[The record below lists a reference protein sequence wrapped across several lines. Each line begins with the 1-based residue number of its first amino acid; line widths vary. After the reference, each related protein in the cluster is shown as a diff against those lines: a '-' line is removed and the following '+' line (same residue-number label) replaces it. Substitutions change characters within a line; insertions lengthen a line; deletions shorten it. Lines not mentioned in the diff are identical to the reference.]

1 MTQRRANETKKKPA
15 TKASSSSQARR
26 NERGATTKARRAR
39 TSAVQAASPSKKMP
53 SSTQG
58 QAKPKPKT
66 TASRKKAATQSTT
79 RAKSKTISANRS
91 AQGKSSTRNRA
102 TTKRTT
108 KQKRTPL
115 AAAHDT
121 ISAVG
126 TLIGH
131 YSKRA
136 VLAFVVALV
145 LAVGAI
151 GTAVTTEARIQADL
165 DGLPSY
171 ITEDMVSEARSMQA
185 HYGHPAG
192 CTIAQ
197 IIAESSY
204 QGGLSQLAKEDH
216 NLFGMKWANSFAGCD
231 GVVGPANWDTNEEYD
246 GELVQINDAFI
257 EFKSDKACIKF
268 RSAVFLQAST
278 YADNALIQQAIAERS
293 STLMAQGLQDAGWAT
308 DSTYANKLI
317 AIMDQYDLYRFDI

>member
-1 MTQRRANETKKKPA
+1 ML
-15 TKASSSSQARR
+15 
-26 NERGATTKARRAR
+26 
-39 TSAVQAASPSKKMP
+39 TSV
-53 SSTQG
+53 
-58 QAKPKPKT
+58 
-66 TASRKKAATQSTT
+66 
-79 RAKSKTISANRS
+79 
-91 AQGKSSTRNRA
+91 
-102 TTKRTT
+102 
-108 KQKRTPL
+108 
-115 AAAHDT
+115 HDA

-126 TLIGH
+126 TLVGH
-131 YSKRA
+131 FSKR
-136 VLAFVVALV
+136 VMLAFVAALV

-204 QGGLSQLAKEDH
+204 QGDLSRLAKEDH

-231 GVVGPANWDTNEEYD
+231 GVVGPTNWDTNEEYD
-246 GELVQINDAFI
+246 GQYVQINDAFI
-257 EFKSDKACIKF
+257 EFESDKACIKF

-293 STLMAQGLQDAGWAT
+293 STHMAQGLQDGLGNRQQLCQQAHRDHGPIR
-308 DSTYANKLI
+308 LI
-317 AIMDQYDLYRFDI
+317 SFRHIDTTLSPFPQYFK

>member
-1 MTQRRANETKKKPA
+1 ML
-15 TKASSSSQARR
+15 
-26 NERGATTKARRAR
+26 
-39 TSAVQAASPSKKMP
+39 TSV
-53 SSTQG
+53 
-58 QAKPKPKT
+58 
-66 TASRKKAATQSTT
+66 
-79 RAKSKTISANRS
+79 
-91 AQGKSSTRNRA
+91 
-102 TTKRTT
+102 
-108 KQKRTPL
+108 
-115 AAAHDT
+115 HDA

-126 TLIGH
+126 TLVGH
-131 YSKRA
+131 FSKR
-136 VLAFVVALV
+136 VMLAFVAALV

-171 ITEDMVSEARSMQA
+171 ITEDMVSEARSTQA

-197 IIAESSY
+197 IIAKSSY
-204 QGGLSQLAKEDH
+204 QGDLSRLAKEDH
-216 NLFGMKWANSFAGCD
+216 NLFGMKWANSFAEYD
-231 GVVGPANWDTNEEYD
+231 GVVGPTNWDTNEEYD
-246 GELVQINDAFI
+246 GQYVQINDAFI
-257 EFKSDKACIKF
+257 EFESDKACIKF

-308 DSTYANKLI
+308 DSSYANKLI

>member
-1 MTQRRANETKKKPA
+1 MTQQRANETKKKPA

-26 NERGATTKARRAR
+26 NARGATTQACRAR
-39 TSAVQAASPSKKMP
+39 TSAVQAASPSRKKP
-53 SSTQG
+53 SSRQD
-58 QAKPKPKT
+58 QAKAKTKT
-66 TASRKKAATQSTT
+66 TASRKKAATQSST
-79 RAKSKTISANRS
+79 RAKSKAISANRS

-102 TTKRTT
+102 TTERTT
-108 KQKRTPL
+108 KQKRTLL
-115 AAAHDT
+115 AAAYDT

-131 YSKRA
+131 YSKR
-136 VLAFVVALV
+136 VILAFVVALV

-204 QGGLSQLAKEDH
+204 QGDLSQLAKEDH

-231 GVVGPANWDTNEEYD
+231 GVVGPTNWDTNEEYD
-246 GELVQINDAFI
+246 GQYVQINDAFI
-257 EFKSDKACIKF
+257 EFESDKACIKF

-293 STLMAQGLQDAGWAT
+293 SRLMAQGLQDAGWAT
-308 DSTYANKLI
+308 DSSYANKLI

>member
-1 MTQRRANETKKKPA
+1 M
-15 TKASSSSQARR
+15 
-26 NERGATTKARRAR
+26 
-39 TSAVQAASPSKKMP
+39 
-53 SSTQG
+53 
-58 QAKPKPKT
+58 
-66 TASRKKAATQSTT
+66 
-79 RAKSKTISANRS
+79 
-91 AQGKSSTRNRA
+91 
-102 TTKRTT
+102 
-108 KQKRTPL
+108 
-115 AAAHDT
+115 
-121 ISAVG
+121 
-126 TLIGH
+126 
-131 YSKRA
+131 
-136 VLAFVVALV
+136 LAFVAALV

-165 DGLPSY
+165 DSLPSY

-185 HYGHPAG
+185 HYGHPTG

-204 QGGLSQLAKEDH
+204 QGDLSRLAKEDH
-216 NLFGMKWANSFAGCD
+216 NLFGMKWANSFAECD

-246 GELVQINDAFI
+246 GQYVQINDAFI
-257 EFKSDKACIKF
+257 EFESDKACIKF

-308 DSTYANKLI
+308 DSSYANKLI

>member
-15 TKASSSSQARR
+15 TKASSSSQDRR
-26 NERGATTKARRAR
+26 NERGATAQARRAR
-39 TSAVQAASPSKKMP
+39 TSAVQAAPPSRKKL

-58 QAKPKPKT
+58 QAKPKAKT
-66 TASRKKAATQSTT
+66 TATKGKATTRSTT
-79 RAKSKTISANRS
+79 RAKAKAISANRS
-91 AQGKSSTRNRA
+91 AQGNASTRNRA
-102 TTKRTT
+102 TKKRTT

-115 AAAHDT
+115 AAAYDT
-121 ISAVG
+121 ISAAG
-126 TLIGH
+126 TFIGH

-136 VLAFVVALV
+136 ILAFVVALA

-165 DGLPSY
+165 DGLPSC

-204 QGGLSQLAKEDH
+204 QGDLSQLAKEDH

-231 GVVGPANWDTNEEYD
+231 GAVGPANWGTNEEYD

-308 DSTYANKLI
+308 DSNYANKLI

>member
-1 MTQRRANETKKKPA
+1 MTQQRANETKKKPA

-26 NERGATTKARRAR
+26 NARGATTKAPRAR
-39 TSAVQAASPSKKMP
+39 TSAVQAAPPSRKKP

-58 QAKPKPKT
+58 QAKPKAKT
-66 TASRKKAATQSTT
+66 TAARKKATAQSTA
-79 RAKSKTISANRS
+79 RAKGKAISANRN
-91 AQGKSSTRNRA
+91 ARGKSSTRNRA

-108 KQKRTPL
+108 KQKRAPL
-115 AAAHDT
+115 AAVYDA
-121 ISAVG
+121 ISAAG

-136 VLAFVVALV
+136 MLAFVVALV

-204 QGGLSQLAKEDH
+204 QGDLSQLAKEDH

-231 GVVGPANWDTNEEYD
+231 GVVGPTNWDTNEEYD
-246 GELVQINDAFI
+246 GQYVQINDAFI
-257 EFKSDKACIKF
+257 EFESDKACIKF

-293 STLMAQGLQDAGWAT
+293 SRLMAQGLQDAGWAT
-308 DSTYANKLI
+308 DSSYANKLI

>member
-15 TKASSSSQARR
+15 TKASPSSQARR
-26 NERGATTKARRAR
+26 NERSATTKARRAR
-39 TSAVQAASPSKKMP
+39 TSTVQAAPPSRKKP
-53 SSTQG
+53 SSTQD

-79 RAKSKTISANRS
+79 RAKSKVISANRS

-102 TTKRTT
+102 TKKRTT
-108 KQKRTPL
+108 KQKHTLL
-115 AAAHDT
+115 AAAYDA
-121 ISAVG
+121 ISAAG
-126 TLIGH
+126 TFIGH
-131 YSKRA
+131 YSKR
-136 VLAFVVALV
+136 VILAFVVALV

-204 QGGLSQLAKEDH
+204 QGDLSQLAKEDH
-216 NLFGMKWANSFAGCD
+216 NLFGMKWANSFAGLD

-246 GELVQINDAFI
+246 EELVQINDAFI
-257 EFKSDKACIKF
+257 EFKGDKACIKF

-308 DSTYANKLI
+308 DSNYANKLI

>member
-1 MTQRRANETKKKPA
+1 ML
-15 TKASSSSQARR
+15 
-26 NERGATTKARRAR
+26 
-39 TSAVQAASPSKKMP
+39 TSVYDA
-53 SSTQG
+53 
-58 QAKPKPKT
+58 
-66 TASRKKAATQSTT
+66 
-79 RAKSKTISANRS
+79 
-91 AQGKSSTRNRA
+91 
-102 TTKRTT
+102 
-108 KQKRTPL
+108 
-115 AAAHDT
+115 

-126 TLIGH
+126 TLVGH
-131 YSKRA
+131 FSKR
-136 VLAFVVALV
+136 VMLAFVAALV

-204 QGGLSQLAKEDH
+204 QGDLSQLAKEDH
-216 NLFGMKWANSFAGCD
+216 NLFGMKWANSFAECD
-231 GVVGPANWDTNEEYD
+231 GVVGPANWNTNEEYD
-246 GELVQINDAFI
+246 GQYVQINDAFI
-257 EFKSDKACIKF
+257 EFESDKACIKF

-308 DSTYANKLI
+308 DSSYANKLI
-317 AIMDQYDLYRFDI
+317 AIMDQYDLYRLDI

>member
-1 MTQRRANETKKKPA
+1 M
-15 TKASSSSQARR
+15 
-26 NERGATTKARRAR
+26 
-39 TSAVQAASPSKKMP
+39 
-53 SSTQG
+53 
-58 QAKPKPKT
+58 
-66 TASRKKAATQSTT
+66 
-79 RAKSKTISANRS
+79 
-91 AQGKSSTRNRA
+91 
-102 TTKRTT
+102 
-108 KQKRTPL
+108 
-115 AAAHDT
+115 
-121 ISAVG
+121 
-126 TLIGH
+126 
-131 YSKRA
+131 
-136 VLAFVVALV
+136 LAFVAALV
-145 LAVGAI
+145 LAVGVI

-204 QGGLSQLAKEDH
+204 QGDLSQLAKEDH

-231 GVVGPANWDTNEEYD
+231 GVVGPTNWDT
-246 GELVQINDAFI
+246 NDAFI
-257 EFKSDKACIKF
+257 EFESDKACIKF

-308 DSTYANKLI
+308 DSSYANKLI

>member
-26 NERGATTKARRAR
+26 NARGATTKACRAR
-39 TSAVQAASPSKKMP
+39 TSAVQAAPPSRKKP

-58 QAKPKPKT
+58 QAKPKTKT
-66 TASRKKAATQSTT
+66 TASRKKAAALSTT
-79 RAKSKTISANRS
+79 RAKSKAISANRS
-91 AQGKSSTRNRA
+91 AQRKSSTRNRA
-102 TTKRTT
+102 TKKRAT
-108 KQKRTPL
+108 KQKRTLL
-115 AAAHDT
+115 AAAYDA
-121 ISAVG
+121 ISAAG

-131 YSKRA
+131 YSKR
-136 VLAFVVALV
+136 VMLAFVVALV
-145 LAVGAI
+145 LAVGVI

-204 QGGLSQLAKEDH
+204 QGDLSQLAKEDH

-246 GELVQINDAFI
+246 GEFVQINDAFI

-308 DSTYANKLI
+308 DSNYANKLI

>member
-1 MTQRRANETKKKPA
+1 ML
-15 TKASSSSQARR
+15 
-26 NERGATTKARRAR
+26 
-39 TSAVQAASPSKKMP
+39 TSV
-53 SSTQG
+53 
-58 QAKPKPKT
+58 
-66 TASRKKAATQSTT
+66 
-79 RAKSKTISANRS
+79 
-91 AQGKSSTRNRA
+91 
-102 TTKRTT
+102 
-108 KQKRTPL
+108 
-115 AAAHDT
+115 HDA

-126 TLIGH
+126 TLVGH
-131 YSKRA
+131 FSKR
-136 VLAFVVALV
+136 VMLAFVASLV

-204 QGGLSQLAKEDH
+204 QGDLSQLAKEDH
-216 NLFGMKWANSFAGCD
+216 NLFGMKWANSSAGCD
-231 GVVGPANWDTNEEYD
+231 GVVGPTNWDTNEEYD
-246 GELVQINDAFI
+246 GQYVQINDAFI
-257 EFKSDKACIKF
+257 EFESDKACIKF

-293 STLMAQGLQDAGWAT
+293 STLMARGSKTRAGAT
-308 DSTYANKLI
+308 DSSFTPTSSSRSWTNTTYI
-317 AIMDQYDLYRFDI
+317 VWTYRYDVESIPAIFQVKTKAAPASGEPLSSCKPSSEGREGCDGCFVLEREGLLTTGRLQVRKRPPRRHQWQALQP

>member
-1 MTQRRANETKKKPA
+1 ML
-15 TKASSSSQARR
+15 
-26 NERGATTKARRAR
+26 
-39 TSAVQAASPSKKMP
+39 TSVYDA
-53 SSTQG
+53 
-58 QAKPKPKT
+58 
-66 TASRKKAATQSTT
+66 
-79 RAKSKTISANRS
+79 
-91 AQGKSSTRNRA
+91 
-102 TTKRTT
+102 
-108 KQKRTPL
+108 
-115 AAAHDT
+115 

-126 TLIGH
+126 TLVGH
-131 YSKRA
+131 FSKR
-136 VLAFVVALV
+136 VMLAFVAALV

-197 IIAESSY
+197 IIVESSY
-204 QGGLSQLAKEDH
+204 QGDLSRLAKEDH
-216 NLFGMKWANSFAGCD
+216 NLFGMKWANSFAECD
-231 GVVGPANWDTNEEYD
+231 GVVGPANWNTNEEYD
-246 GELVQINDAFI
+246 GQYVQINDAFI
-257 EFKSDKACIKF
+257 EFESDKACIKF

-308 DSTYANKLI
+308 DSSYANKLI
-317 AIMDQYDLYRFDI
+317 AIMDQYDLYCFDI